1 LCNVRIIYKQTKTFI
16 MQKIFFVP
24 VFTLAEVTEFDM
36 VGCFY
41 REYTNAHDDYPDKI
55 IAAVDVTEMGDT
67 FMLEIMKVIDDLDDR
82 TPTFFVDVPP
92 TNFGDAWTNVES
104 FKDKQEA
111 IDYAKKH
118 FGADDNGMIC
128 IVSQS

>member
-1 LCNVRIIYKQTKTFI
+1 
-16 MQKIFFVP
+16 